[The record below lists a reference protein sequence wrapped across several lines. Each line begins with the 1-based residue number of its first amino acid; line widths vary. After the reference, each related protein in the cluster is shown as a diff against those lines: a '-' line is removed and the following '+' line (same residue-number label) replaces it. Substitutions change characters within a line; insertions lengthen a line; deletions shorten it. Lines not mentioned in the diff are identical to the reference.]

1 MMELTSVQLQM
12 LRFIAGYQAANGGVS
27 PTFEQC
33 ARAIGSRAKSRAS
46 QVIADLERRGAIA
59 RIPHRRQAIK
69 VLRPVAIPSIGG
81 APLYAVPMRPSSFA
95 RFSGER
101 L

>member
-1 MMELTSVQLQM
+1 MIGLTPVQLQM
-12 LRFIAGYQAANGGVS
+12 LRFIAGYQAAHGGVS

-33 ARAIGSRAKSRAS
+33 AHAIGSRAKSRAS
-46 QVIADLERRGAIA
+46 QVIADLERRGAVA
-59 RIPHRRQAIK
+59 RLPHRRQAIK
-69 VLRPVAIPSIGG
+69 VLRPVSIPSVNG
-81 APLYAVPMRPSSFA
+81 APLYAVPMQSNSFE

>member
-1 MMELTSVQLQM
+1 MMELTPVQLQM

-33 ARAIGSRAKSRAS
+33 AHAMGGRAKSNAAR
-46 QVIADLERRGAIA
+46 VIAGLERRGAVA
-59 RIPHRRQAIK
+59 RLPHRRQAIK
-69 VLRPVAIPSIGG
+69 VLRPVSIPSIDG
-81 APLYAVPMRPSSFA
+81 APLYAVPMVA
-95 RFSGER
+95 QAQQTFSGER